1 MQYEF
6 FLINGFAE
14 RRASGAPVAV
24 FLVDTLPDD
33 AVMRQLAYQLNQSE
47 SVFVTRDAGAI
58 RCVTPQFTLPF
69 SGLAQLAAA
78 AVLHRETG
86 RCPESLPGRYGP
98 IQLSYDE
105 HAYWFRAWANRT
117 QPAAAGTMEIASA
130 LSVDARDIAAPALMI
145 DTGLAQLMVPLR
157 SRQAVLQAA
166 PHPALL
172 AQLAANGQ
180 HIAQL
185 ALWHRDGD
193 IAMLRFFSSDSFNV
207 YEDFGAGS
215 AVANLGGWLLAT
227 GGEQPCRLK
236 VEQGHTIHRP
246 NTRLSVLHLQI
257 GADRAIGVGGRVWI
271 VGEGRVEL

>member
-1 MQYEF
+1 MQYHF

-24 FLVDTLPDD
+24 FLVDTLPDE
-33 AVMRQLAYQLNQSE
+33 AVMRQLAYQLNQPE
-47 SVFVTRDAGAI
+47 AVFVTANGDAI
-58 RCVTPQFTLPF
+58 RSVAPQFALPF

-78 AVLHRETG
+78 AVLHQQTG
-86 RCPESLPGRYGP
+86 RCPDSLPGRYGP
-98 IQLSYDE
+98 IRLSHDD
-105 HAYWFRAWANRT
+105 HTYWFRAWANRT
-117 QPAAAGTMEIASA
+117 QPAAAGTMELASA
-130 LSVDARDIAAPALMI
+130 LGVDARDIAAQALTV

-172 AQLAANGQ
+172 AQVAGNGQ
-180 HIAQL
+180 HIAQA

-193 IAMLRFFSSDSFNV
+193 IVMLRFFSSDSFSV
-207 YEDFGAGS
+207 YEDFGAGG

-227 GGEQPCRLK
+227 GDDAPCRLK
-236 VEQGHTIHRP
+236 IEQGHTIHRP

-257 GADRAIGVGGRVWI
+257 GTDRAIGVGGRFWL
-271 VGEGRVEL
+271 VGEGKVEL